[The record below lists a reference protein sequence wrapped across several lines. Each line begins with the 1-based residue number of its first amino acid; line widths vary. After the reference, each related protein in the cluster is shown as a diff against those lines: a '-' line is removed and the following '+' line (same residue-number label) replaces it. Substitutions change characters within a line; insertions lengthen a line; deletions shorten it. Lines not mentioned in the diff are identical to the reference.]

1 MPVLTLVP
9 LGIGDAFSALNYS
22 HSLAVGGD
30 DHWLL
35 IDCPH
40 PIRKMM
46 REAETTSGIG
56 LDVDRIEAVVVT
68 HLHADH
74 VSGLEDFAYFNYFIV
89 GRKTR
94 VLAHPVVLERLWP
107 ETLQGG
113 MGTNGR
119 NHDGSPWK
127 HGFDEYFDS
136 TEMEVEGSTTIG
148 PFRIE
153 CRPTRHTIPTFAVRV
168 QAWGRTLGVSSDT
181 AYDPELISWLSEAD
195 LIVHEATS
203 LLESEIHTP
212 HRHLAELPAHLRAK
226 MRLIHLPD
234 GFHPDPNLVE
244 PLRQGD
250 RYLV

>member
-9 LGIGDAFSALNYS
+9 LGIGDAFSALNYT
-22 HSLAVGGD
+22 HCLAVGGD

-74 VSGLEDFAYFNYFIV
+74 VSGLEDFAYFNYFVV
-89 GRKTR
+89 GRRTKI
-94 VLAHPVVLERLWP
+94 LAHSLVLDRLWP
-107 ETLQGG
+107 ETLHGG
-113 MGTNGR
+113 MGTNGW
-119 NHDGSPWK
+119 NHDGSPTC
-127 HGFDEYFDS
+127 HEFDEYFDCAA
-136 TEMEVEGSTTIG
+136 MEVGTSTTIG
-148 PFRIE
+148 PFQIE

-168 QAWGRTLGVSSDT
+168 RAWGRTLGVSSDT
-181 AYDPELISWLSEAD
+181 AHDPALIDWLSEAD
-195 LIVHEATS
+195 LIIHEATP
-203 LLESEIHTP
+203 LEESEIHTP
-212 HRHLAELPAHLRAK
+212 YRHLAALPDHLRARI
-226 MRLIHLPD
+226 RLIHMPD
-234 GFHPDPNLVE
+234 GFHPDPRLIA